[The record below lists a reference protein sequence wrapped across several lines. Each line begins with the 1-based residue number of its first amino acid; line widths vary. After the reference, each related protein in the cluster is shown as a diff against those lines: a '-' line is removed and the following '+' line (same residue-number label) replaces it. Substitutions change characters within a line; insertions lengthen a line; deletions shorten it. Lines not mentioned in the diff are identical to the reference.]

1 MKLFGQ
7 YVLFIDGLL
16 LAHCTA
22 VDTELTS
29 DDQDVLT
36 VVLGLAGVTPSPD
49 MRSISCTNV
58 SPVEGEDFDFEQAKL
73 NRTVLK
79 LTLQQVGSGKKTTST
94 GLIRRVR
101 RRGAVGETSNVEFD
115 FTGTA
120 SAMA

>member
-7 YVLFIDGLL
+7 YVLFIDSKL

-58 SPVEGEDFDFEQAKL
+58 SPVEGEDYDFEQAKL

-79 LTLQQVGSGKKTTST
+79 LTLQQVGSGKKVTST

-115 FTGTA
+115 FTGTG